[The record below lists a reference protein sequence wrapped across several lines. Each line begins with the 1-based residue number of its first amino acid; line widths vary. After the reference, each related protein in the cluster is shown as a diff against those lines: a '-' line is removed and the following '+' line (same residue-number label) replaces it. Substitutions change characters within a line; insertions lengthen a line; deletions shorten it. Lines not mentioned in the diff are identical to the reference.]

1 MPEAS
6 DKRAILRQN
15 LKDAGC
21 NLDMIRRCEVLA
33 QSEKQDELM
42 QILSLH
48 RRALLDA
55 VHENE
60 RRIDCWDYLVYQLEK
75 QGKNT
80 THMRRNCSWKKN

>member
-6 DKRAILRQN
+6 DKRAILREN

-21 NLDMIRRCEVLA
+21 DTDMIRRCEVLI
-33 QSEKQDELM
+33 QSEKRGELM
-42 QILSLH
+42 QVLSQH

-60 RRIDCWDYLVYQLEK
+60 RRIDCLDYLVYQLEK
-75 QGKNT
+75 QAKN
-80 THMRRNCSWKKN
+80 HN

>member
-6 DKRAILRQN
+6 DKQAILREN

-21 NLDMIRRCEVLA
+21 DPDMIRNCEILA
-33 QSEKQDELM
+33 QSKKQGELM
-42 QILSLH
+42 RVLSQH

-60 RRIDCWDYLVYQLEK
+60 RRIDCLDYLVYQLEK
-75 QGKNT
+75 Q
-80 THMRRNCSWKKN
+80 SKKNNH

>member
-6 DKRAILRQN
+6 DKQAILREN

-21 NLDMIRRCEVLA
+21 DLDTIYRCEALA
-33 QSEKQDELM
+33 QGEKRGEL
-42 QILSLH
+42 IRVLSLH

-60 RRIDCWDYLVYQLEK
+60 RRIDCLDYLIYQIEK
-75 QGKNT
+75 QGKKT
-80 THMRRNCSWKKN
+80 S

>member
-6 DKRAILRQN
+6 DKQAILREN

-21 NLDMIRRCEVLA
+21 DLDMIRRCEALA
-33 QSEKQDELM
+33 QSEKQGELM
-42 QILSLH
+42 RVLALH

-60 RRIDCWDYLVYQLEK
+60 RRIDCLDYLVYQLEK
-75 QGKNT
+75 Q
-80 THMRRNCSWKKN
+80 SKKIKQ